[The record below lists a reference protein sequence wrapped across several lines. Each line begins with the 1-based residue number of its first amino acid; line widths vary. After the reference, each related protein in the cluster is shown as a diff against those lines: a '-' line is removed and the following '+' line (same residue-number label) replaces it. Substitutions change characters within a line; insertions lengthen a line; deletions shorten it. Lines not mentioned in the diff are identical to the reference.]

1 MRVRAQRLSSPCFAE
16 LNTAGTKFS
25 VEPGLTTVKIL
36 DFTPTKHIN
45 FEADIHLPE
54 DEGIVQVETFGVS
67 MNQDGTVY
75 YGMQVGACARGC
87 CWALHVTGVVS
98 RCRSKP

>member
-1 MRVRAQRLSSPCFAE
+1 M
-16 LNTAGTKFS
+16 
-25 VEPGLTTVKIL
+25 TTVKIL
-36 DFTPTKHIN
+36 DFTPTKHVN

-75 YGMQVGACARGC
+75 YGMQVRRECGRRVV
-87 CWALHVTGVVS
+87 ALSALGRVS
-98 RCRSKP
+98 AD

>member
-1 MRVRAQRLSSPCFAE
+1 MIKGTHRLRFTAVV
-16 LNTAGTKFS
+16 LLLLAGTKFS

-75 YGMQVGACARGC
+75 YGMQVRAWIA
-87 CWALHVTGVVS
+87 
-98 RCRSKP
+98 